1 MTFLRRIFDMIGI
14 KRAAQGARDE
24 FRKAARELQSAVAD
38 ADETVWVTQAG
49 GARLGR
55 GCGLGQGG
63 AAHERGHGDGAHA
76 RPGVGAADE
85 HH

>member
-38 ADETVWVTQAG
+38 ADETVTRIQMRSDDPKTQPMI
-49 GARLGR
+49 
-55 GCGLGQGG
+55 
-63 AAHERGHGDGAHA
+63 
-76 RPGVGAADE
+76 RPLRRFSDQRN
-85 HH
+85 

>member
-38 ADETVWVTQAG
+38 ADETVTRIQMRSDDPKTQPMI
-49 GARLGR
+49 
-55 GCGLGQGG
+55 
-63 AAHERGHGDGAHA
+63 
-76 RPGVGAADE
+76 RPLRRFSDQR
-85 HH
+85 H